1 MHVEKYEKTA
11 VGHLLKHYDR
21 TAEHIGNRE
30 VDRSKSSLNY
40 NLCEREQG
48 AFAYYQKRLSEVKCQ
63 NRKDVK
69 TLCDWV
75 ITLPQK
81 PFTERGEREFFKVAY
96 KELCRRY
103 GSDNITS
110 AWVHRDEKGQPHLH
124 FCFIPVVLDKK
135 KNILK
140 VSAKEALNKAELCT
154 IHKDMEKVMEA
165 TFKRDVGILNGATK
179 NGNKTITEL
188 KTEELKKEVKSLND
202 IKRGLIS
209 DLAEMIRK
217 SPRLLTSITRAV
229 RLALGDRPIE
239 RQLEERNRE
248 RSR

>member
-21 TAEHIGNRE
+21 TAEHIGNKDVE
-30 VDRSKSSLNY
+30 RSKSSLNY

-103 GSDNITS
+103 GSDNVIS
-110 AWVHRDEKGQPHLH
+110 AWVHRDEKGQPHMH
-124 FCFIPVVLDKK
+124 FCFVPVIFDKK
-135 KNILK
+135 KQEYKVNAKQCINKVELK
-140 VSAKEALNKAELCT
+140 QVHPEMQEYLENKLQT
-154 IHKDMEKVMEA
+154 KVN
-165 TFKRDVGILNGATK
+165 ILNGATAE
-179 NGNKTITEL
+179 GNKTI
-188 KTEELKKEVKSLND
+188 
-202 IKRGLIS
+202 
-209 DLAEMIRK
+209 
-217 SPRLLTSITRAV
+217 
-229 RLALGDRPIE
+229 
-239 RQLEERNRE
+239 RNRCFIM
-248 RSR
+248 

>member
-21 TAEHIGNRE
+21 TCEHIGNKDVE
-30 VDRSKSSLNY
+30 RSKSSLNY

-81 PFTERGEREFFKVAY
+81 NFTERGEREFFKVAY
-96 KELCRRY
+96 KELCRRD
-103 GSDNITS
+103 GSDNVIS
-110 AWVHRDEKGQPHLH
+110 AWVHRDEKGQPHMH
-124 FCFIPVVLDKK
+124 FCFIPVVIDKK
-135 KNILK
+135 KGILK

-188 KTEELKKEVKSLND
+188 NTEELKKEVKSLND

>member
-1 MHVEKYEKTA
+1 MHVEKYEKAA

-21 TAEHIGNRE
+21 TAEHIGNKD

-103 GSDNITS
+103 GSDNVIS
-110 AWVHRDEKGQPHLH
+110 AWVHRDEKGQPHMH
-124 FCFIPVVLDKK
+124 FCFIPVVFDKK

-154 IHKDMEKVMEA
+154 IHKDMEKVMES

-188 KTEELKKEVKSLND
+188 KTDELKKEVKNLND

-209 DLAEMIRK
+209 DFAEMIRK

-229 RLALGDRPIE
+229 RLALGDSPIE
-239 RQLEERNRE
+239 RQQEERNRE